1 MNSANAPQS
10 SEPSALPGVSVVI
23 PVHNKHTIT
32 RQCLDAILSQAYAGV
47 DREIVVVDDGSRD
60 ATPGLLA
67 RYGDQ
72 LRVLRGNEA
81 QGFAVA
87 CNAGVA
93 AARNDLVVLLNNDT
107 IPLEGWL
114 EALVTFA
121 IDHPLAAVVGSKLLF
136 PNDTVQHAGVSFGI
150 DREPHH
156 IYAGFP
162 KDHPATNTSRRFQV
176 VTAACALFRRD
187 IWNELGGLDLSY
199 KNGWEDVDFCM
210 RAGLAGHEVWYCAE
224 SVVYHF
230 ESATRDLLSQVERD
244 NRALF
249 GSRWRETI
257 VPDDIGYY
265 VEDGLFDIVYGA
277 RHPIQISVSP
287 LLAGMSDGDHERVA
301 DRLLYDRARQ
311 VMILLRNNIVLNV
324 RVAEAESRMLAA
336 EQRALALE
344 QAVAGLQEQLR
355 GLSQPPETQAAK
367 VDDTPEAEGVSEES
381 ATNASSAVAAEP
393 PGAAPDHGE
402 PSAAPITGEVN
413 VTPEPPRTPSR
424 IIGIVESPGRLPDVV
439 TDGYLIVTG
448 WALTDSGTVRVEA
461 IINGEPRGVIEYGE
475 LRLDAAAL
483 HPGFPAGAH
492 CGFTG
497 EIAVGDLGDGL
508 HDCTVRI
515 WANDIDHAELTTT
528 FEVDNHAFETGRV
541 IGRID
546 LPVRGALFIPREVA
560 IVSGW
565 VMAPPGIRSIEPFI
579 DGEARGRLDY
589 GALRPDIGKRRR
601 QYPNADHCGFSGSIP
616 MHGLEPGNHDL
627 VVRITSNDGK
637 MLELNQRI
645 EVEGTDAVDGGV
657 PVLNRHYRQWLDK
670 QVLFETPVEETT
682 TSRAISLE
690 LLSPLAGIRPDEI
703 EQFVM
708 SLQDLVDDNWRLT
721 LVGSQDAS
729 PDTHVAAE
737 AIATSCDR
745 TRYLPGAD
753 ATTVQCLNR
762 ALAESEADWI
772 AIVAPNVRLASDA
785 LARARLAIA
794 AQPDSRVLYTDH
806 DYLDT
811 STGVRWNPFF
821 KPDWSPDLYLAMDYL
836 GPLVL
841 LRRQLALDMG
851 GFRDGY
857 GHAAVRDLVLRLTD
871 DSGSVLHLP
880 GILATELRSA
890 PSRDEPWHLADWCE
904 PDRQAVAD
912 ALARRRNRAEVLPGL
927 HQGVWRVRYQIP
939 DPPGVTA
946 VIPTGGKLSLLRPC
960 LDDLLTKTNYPN
972 FEILLVDNS
981 QGEDVAKL
989 AAELSQQF
997 PRVRRIVDERKPFN
1011 YSALIN
1017 AAIPHVE
1024 TPLVLMLNDDITV
1037 IDPEWLTAM
1046 VEHAQRPEVGIVGA
1060 KLLYPDDTIQH
1071 AGVILG
1077 PFGGSVHV
1085 FKRLPGDEPGYFD
1098 LPDTV
1103 RNYSAVT
1110 FACALIDRA
1119 VFEEIGGLD
1128 AENLPIAFNDTDF
1141 CLRTREAGFEVVYTP
1156 HATLYHHE
1164 SVTKTVIA
1172 HPSEIGYLRER
1183 WAHVIAHDPYYNPNL
1198 TRQGEDARLNMEAP
1212 IGH

>member
-1 MNSANAPQS
+1 MNSVETSLVPEFAT
-10 SEPSALPGVSVVI
+10 LPGVSIVI

-32 RQCLDAILSQAYAGV
+32 RQCLDAILAQDYAGI

-60 ATPGLLA
+60 ATPSLLA
-67 RYGDQ
+67 SYGDR
-72 LRVLRGNEA
+72 LHVLRGDEA
-81 QGFAVA
+81 QGFAAA

-114 EALVTFA
+114 EALVEFA
-121 IDHPLAAVVGSKLLF
+121 VSHPQAAVVGAKLLF

-162 KDHPATNTSRRFQV
+162 KDHPATTTSRRFQV

-187 IWNELGGLDLSY
+187 VWNELGGLDLSY
-199 KNGWEDVDFCM
+199 KNGWEDVDYCV
-210 RAGLAGHEVWYCAE
+210 RAGRAGHQVWYCAD

-277 RHPIQISVSP
+277 RHPIQITVSP
-287 LLAGMSDGDHERVA
+287 FLAGISDGDQPRVA
-301 DRLLYDRARQ
+301 DQLLNDRARQ

-336 EQRALALE
+336 EQRARALE
-344 QAVAGLQEQLR
+344 QSAALLQDQVRE
-355 GLSQPPETQAAK
+355 LSNAALSESNASGSVQVDTDHHDVDARASDSAPAASQAK
-367 VDDTPEAEGVSEES
+367 GS
-381 ATNASSAVAAEP
+381 ATNAAPPDPEP
-393 PGAAPDHGE
+393 LA
-402 PSAAPITGEVN
+402 
-413 VTPEPPRTPSR
+413 EPPRTPSR

-448 WALTDSGTVRVEA
+448 WTLTDSGTARIEA
-461 IINGEPRGVIEYGE
+461 IVNGEPRGTIEYGE

-483 HPGFPAGAH
+483 HPGFPAGAN

-497 EIAVGDLGDGL
+497 EIPVGDLGDGF

-515 WANDIDHAELTTT
+515 WANEIDHSELTTT

-565 VMAPPGIRSIEPFI
+565 VMAPPGIRSIEPLI
-579 DGEARGRLDY
+579 DGHPRGRIDY

-616 MHGLEPGNHDL
+616 MHGLEPGNHEL

-637 MLELNQRI
+637 TLELNQRI

-670 QVLFETPVEETT
+670 QALFAKPVAETPK
-682 TSRAISLE
+682 SRAVSIE
-690 LLSPLAGIRPDEI
+690 LLLPLAHAEPGAV
-703 EQFVM
+703 EQFVT

-721 LVGSQDAS
+721 LVGSCDTLAETDA
-729 PDTHVAAE
+729 AA
-737 AIATSCDR
+737 ATIASSCGQ
-745 TRYLPGAD
+745 TTYFAGND
-753 ATTVQCLNR
+753 ATAVAQLNR
-762 ALAESEADWI
+762 AMANSAADWL
-772 AIVAPNVRLASDA
+772 AILGPNLRLAPDA
-785 LARARLAIA
+785 LSRARAAIA
-794 AQPDSRVLYTDH
+794 AEPEARVLYTDH

-811 STGVRWNPFF
+811 TSGVRWNPFL

-836 GPLVL
+836 GPFVLVRRL
-841 LRRQLALDMG
+841 PAITVGGLREERGQSV
-851 GFRDGY
+851 
-857 GHAAVRDLVLRLTD
+857 VRDLVLRLTD
-871 DSGSVLHLP
+871 DSAQVLHVP
-880 GILATELRSA
+880 GILATELSDA
-890 PSRDEPWHLADWCE
+890 PSRDEPWHLAGWNED
-904 PDRQAVAD
+904 DRQVVQD
-912 ALARRRNRAEVLPGL
+912 ALARRRTGAEVVAGL
-927 HQGVWRVRYQIP
+927 HPGVWRIQYDIP
-939 DPPGVTA
+939 GTPGVTA
-946 VIPTGGKLSLLRPC
+946 VIPTGGKLALLRPC
-960 LDDLLTKTNYPN
+960 LDDLLTRTSYPN
-972 FEILLVDNS
+972 FQVLLVDNS
-981 QGEDVAKL
+981 PGDDVANL
-989 AAELSQQF
+989 VAELAPQF
-997 PRVRRIVDERKPFN
+997 PNLRRIVDDRNPFN
-1011 YSALIN
+1011 YSALLHS
-1017 AAIPHVE
+1017 AIPHVD

-1037 IDPEWLTAM
+1037 IDPDWLTAM

-1060 KLLYPDDTIQH
+1060 KLLYPDNTIQH

-1085 FKRLPGDEPGYFD
+1085 FKRLPGEEPGYFD
-1098 LPDTV
+1098 LPDAV

-1128 AENLPIAFNDTDF
+1128 AENLPVAFNDTDF
-1141 CLRTREAGFEVVYTP
+1141 CLRTREAGFEIVYTP
-1156 HATLYHHE
+1156 HAVLYHHE

-1183 WAHVIAHDPYYNPNL
+1183 WARVIAHDPYYNPNL

-1212 IGH
+1212 VGH

>member
-1 MNSANAPQS
+1 MNSANAARGSQP
-10 SEPSALPGVSVVI
+10 ALLPGVSIVI

-32 RQCLDAILSQAYAGV
+32 RQCLDAILAQEYAGA
-47 DREIVVVDDGSRD
+47 DREIVIVDDGSRD
-60 ATPGLLA
+60 ATPTLLA
-67 RYGDQ
+67 GYGDK
-72 LRVLRGNEA
+72 LHVLRGDEA
-81 QGFAVA
+81 QGFAAA

-93 AARNDLVVLLNNDT
+93 AARNDLVILLNNDT
-107 IPLEGWL
+107 IPLDGWL
-114 EALVTFA
+114 EALVQFA
-121 IDHPLAAVVGSKLLF
+121 VDHPAAAVIGAKLLF
-136 PNDTVQHAGVSFGI
+136 PNDTVQHAGVSIGI

-162 KDHPATNTSRRFQV
+162 RDHPATNTSRRFQV

-187 IWNELGGLDLSY
+187 IWNELDGLDLAY
-199 KNGWEDVDFCM
+199 KNGWEDVDYCV
-210 RAGLAGHEVWYCAE
+210 RAGLAGYEVWYCAE

-249 GSRWRETI
+249 GSRWRDKI

-287 LLAGMSDGDHERVA
+287 HLAGISDGEQERVA

-336 EQRALALE
+336 EQRARALE
-344 QAVAGLQEQLR
+344 QAVTGLQAQLR
-355 GLSQPPETQAAK
+355 ELSLPSGHPEET
-367 VDDTPEAEGVSEES
+367 
-381 ATNASSAVAAEP
+381 
-393 PGAAPDHGE
+393 
-402 PSAAPITGEVN
+402 N
-413 VTPEPPRTPSR
+413 VTPETPAVSEGVAAQGSGPGTTSPASANAEASEPLPESDAPAPAEAPRTPSR

-448 WALTDSGTVRVEA
+448 WTLTDSGSARVEA
-461 IINGEPRGVIEYGE
+461 IINGEPRGAVEYGE

-483 HPGFPAGAH
+483 HPGFPAGAN

-497 EIAVGDLGDGL
+497 EIPVGDLGDGF
-508 HDCTVRI
+508 HECIVRI
-515 WANDIDHAELTTT
+515 WANDTDHAELTTT

-565 VMAPPGIRSIEPFI
+565 VMAPPGIRSIEPLI
-579 DGEARGRLDY
+579 DGQPRGRIDY

-616 MHGLEPGNHDL
+616 MHGLEPGNHEL
-627 VVRITSNDGK
+627 LVRITSNDGK
-637 MLELNQRI
+637 TLELNQRI

-670 QVLFETPVEETT
+670 QALFAKPVEETPA
-682 TSRAISLE
+682 SRAISLE
-690 LLSPLAGIRPDEI
+690 VLTPLAGTQPDDV

-721 LVGSQDAS
+721 LVGSSEAS
-729 PDTHVAAE
+729 PESLAAAE
-737 AIATSCDR
+737 AIAAVCER
-745 TRYLPGAD
+745 TRFVRGGSGSTAAHLNQAIAD
-753 ATTVQCLNR
+753 
-762 ALAESEADWI
+762 SEADWV
-772 AIVAPNVRLASDA
+772 AILQPGVRLAPDA
-785 LARARLAIA
+785 LARARMAIA
-794 AQPDSRVLYTDH
+794 GASDARVLYTDH
-806 DYLDT
+806 DYLDKA
-811 STGVRWNPFF
+811 TGNRWNPFL
-821 KPDWSPDLYLAMDYL
+821 KPDWSPDLYLALDYL
-836 GPLVL
+836 GPLIL
-841 LRRQLALDMG
+841 LRRQPVVDSG
-851 GFRDGY
+851 GLRQGLGD
-857 GHAAVRDLVLRLTD
+857 AAVRDLVLRLTD
-871 DSGSVLHLP
+871 DSAGVLHVP
-880 GILATELRSA
+880 GILATELRPA
-890 PSRDEPWHLADWCE
+890 PSRDEPWHLTTWSDA
-904 PDRQAVAD
+904 DRQAVTD
-912 ALARRRNRAEVLPGL
+912 ALERRRVRAEVTPGL
-927 HQGVWRVRYQIP
+927 HPGLWRVRY
-939 DPPGVTA
+939 DTSATPGVTA
-946 VIPTGGKLSLLRPC
+946 VIPTGGKLALLRPC
-960 LDDLLTKTNYPN
+960 LDDLLTKTSYPN
-972 FEILLVDNS
+972 FEVLLVDNS
-981 QGEDVAKL
+981 PGDDVANL
-989 AAELSQQF
+989 VAELSQ
-997 PRVRRIVDERKPFN
+997 RYSNVRRIVDDRKPFN

-1017 AAIPHVE
+1017 AAIPHVDN
-1024 TPLVLMLNDDITV
+1024 PLILMLNDDITV
-1037 IDPEWLTAM
+1037 IDPDWLTAM

-1060 KLLYPDDTIQH
+1060 KLLYPDNTIQH

-1085 FKRLPGDEPGYFD
+1085 FKRLPGEEPGYFD
-1098 LPDTV
+1098 LPDAV

-1119 VFEEIGGLD
+1119 VFDEIGGLD
-1128 AENLPIAFNDTDF
+1128 AENLPVAFNDTDF
-1141 CLRTREAGFEVVYTP
+1141 CLRAREAGFEIVYTP
-1156 HATLYHHE
+1156 HAALYHHE

-1183 WAHVIAHDPYYNPNL
+1183 WAGVIAHDPYYNPHL

-1212 IGH
+1212 IGN

>member
-1 MNSANAPQS
+1 MNSVDTPRASAP
-10 SEPSALPGVSVVI
+10 PLLPGVSIVI

-32 RQCLDAILSQAYAGV
+32 RQCLEAILAQDYAGV

-60 ATPGLLA
+60 ATPTLLA
-67 RYGDQ
+67 SYGDK
-72 LRVLRGNEA
+72 LHVLRGEEA
-81 QGFAVA
+81 QGFAAA

-93 AARNDLVVLLNNDT
+93 AARNDLVILLNNDT
-107 IPLEGWL
+107 IPMEGWL
-114 EALVTFA
+114 EALVQFA
-121 IDHPLAAVVGSKLLF
+121 VDHPSAAVVGAKLLF
-136 PNDTVQHAGVSFGI
+136 PNDTIQHAGVSFGI

-162 KDHPATNTSRRFQV
+162 KDHPAASKSRRFQV
-176 VTAACALFRRD
+176 VTAACALFRREV
-187 IWNELGGLDLSY
+187 WNELGGLDLSY
-199 KNGWEDVDFCM
+199 KNGWEDVDFCV
-210 RAGLAGHEVWYCAE
+210 RAGEAGYEIWYCAD
-224 SVVYHF
+224 SVIYHF
-230 ESATRDLLSQVERD
+230 ESATRDLLSSVERD

-249 GSRWRETI
+249 GSRWRDKI
-257 VPDDIGYY
+257 VPDDINYY
-265 VEDGLFDIVYGA
+265 VEDGLFGIVYGA

-287 LLAGMSDGDHERVA
+287 HLAGITDGDEARVA
-301 DRLLYDRARQ
+301 DQLLYDRARQ

-336 EQRALALE
+336 EQRARALNQAVVE
-344 QAVAGLQEQLR
+344 LQAQLQSISQPSTPQASPDDEAAAEAVAGNSPSADAPP
-355 GLSQPPETQAAK
+355 SQQAP
-367 VDDTPEAEGVSEES
+367 D
-381 ATNASSAVAAEP
+381 
-393 PGAAPDHGE
+393 AAPPAHSETSAPADAAASGE
-402 PSAAPITGEVN
+402 AADE
-413 VTPEPPRTPSR
+413 PRTPSR

-448 WALTDSGTVRVEA
+448 WTLTDSGTARVEA
-461 IINGEPRGVIEYGE
+461 IINGQPRGDIEYGE

-483 HPGFPAGAH
+483 HPGFPAGAR

-497 EIAVGDLGDGL
+497 EIPVSDLGDGF
-508 HDCTVRI
+508 HECRVRI
-515 WANDIDHAELTTT
+515 WANDTDHAELTTT

-565 VMAPPGIRSIEPFI
+565 VMAPPGIRSIEPLI
-579 DGEARGRLDY
+579 DGSPRGRIDY

-616 MHGLEPGNHDL
+616 MHGLEPGNHEL

-637 MLELNQRI
+637 TLELNQRI

-670 QVLFETPVEETT
+670 QALFARPIEESTA
-682 TSRAISLE
+682 SRAISIE
-690 LLSPLAGIRPDEI
+690 LLTTIAGSAGEDL

-708 SLQDLVDDNWRLT
+708 SLQDLVDDRWQLT
-721 LVGSQDAS
+721 LIGSRDTS
-729 PDTHVAAE
+729 PETLVAAE
-737 AIATSCDR
+737 AIAASCDR
-745 TRYLPGAD
+745 TRFLP
-753 ATTVQCLNR
+753 ATSETIGEQVNR
-762 ALAESEADWI
+762 AIVDSEADWI
-772 AIVAPNVRLASDA
+772 ALLRPSVRLAPDA

-794 AQPDSRVLYTDH
+794 DQPDARVLYTDH
-806 DYLDT
+806 DFLDT
-811 STGVRWNPFF
+811 SSGIRWNPFL

-841 LRRQLALDMG
+841 LRRQPVLDLG
-851 GFRDGY
+851 GLRGDT
-857 GHAAVRDLVLRLTD
+857 GHAALRDMVLRLTD
-871 DSGSVLHLP
+871 DSAAVVHVP
-880 GILATELRSA
+880 GILATELRKA
-890 PSRDEPWHLADWCE
+890 PARDESWHLGEWTE
-904 PDRQAVAD
+904 PDRQAVTH
-912 ALARRRNRAEVLPGL
+912 ALSRRRANAEVAPGV
-927 HQGVWRVRYQIP
+927 HPGVWRVQY
-939 DPPGVTA
+939 DTSALPGVTA

-960 LDDLLTKTNYPN
+960 LDDLLTKTSYPN

-981 QGEDVAKL
+981 GGDDVANLVVEL
-989 AAELSQQF
+989 AEQF
-997 PRVRRIVDERKPFN
+997 PNVRRIVNDQKPFN

-1017 AAIPHVE
+1017 SAIPHVD
-1024 TPLVLMLNDDITV
+1024 TPLILMLNDDITV
-1037 IDPEWLTAM
+1037 IDPDWLTAM
-1046 VEHAQRPEVGIVGA
+1046 VEHAHRPEVGIVGA

-1085 FKRLPGDEPGYFD
+1085 FKRLPGDDPGYFD
-1098 LPDTV
+1098 LPDAV
-1103 RNYSAVT
+1103 RNCSAVT

-1119 VFEEIGGLD
+1119 VFAEIGGLD
-1128 AENLPIAFNDTDF
+1128 AENLPVAFNDTDF
-1141 CLRTREAGFEVVYTP
+1141 CLRAREAGFEVIYTP
-1156 HATLYHHE
+1156 HAALYHHE

-1183 WAHVIAHDPYYNPNL
+1183 WGSVIAHDPFYNPNL

-1212 IGH
+1212 VGH